1 MTSCGW
7 SSLFELELVNKLKP
21 ALSRRAFLR
30 LLGGLALVPPASWLY
45 ATELE
50 LRWLQVERLRLSLP
64 GLPRAFHGLTIAQI
78 SDLHVGP
85 YIGAQE
91 VRAAVE
97 AVMALQAD
105 VIVITGDFVSS
116 LAHAEAKIIET
127 ALAPL
132 SAPLGGYG
140 IMGNHD
146 WWNDRKVV
154 RRAVEGAGLTMLQNE
169 RVAFTRAGES
179 LYLAGLDDYWQGKAD
194 LAKTLSGLTA
204 DAPVILLV
212 HEPDYADL
220 AARDPRVLLQL
231 SGHSHGGQV
240 RLPFIGPL
248 ELPRYAH
255 RYPLGLQKAGD
266 LWVYTNRGIGV
277 TGLPVRF
284 NCRPEVTLLTLNAG

>member
-1 MTSCGW
+1 MS
-7 SSLFELELVNKLKP
+7 KP
-21 ALSRRAFLR
+21 YLSRPLSRPLSRRAFLR
-30 LLGGLALVPPASWLY
+30 LLGGLALIPPASWLY
-45 ATELE
+45 VAELE
-50 LRWLQVERLRLSLP
+50 LRWLQVERVNVSLP
-64 GLPRAFHGLTIAQI
+64 RLPRAFHGLTIAQI
-78 SDLHVGP
+78 SDLHIGP
-85 YIGAQE
+85 YIGAEE

-97 AVMALQAD
+97 AVMDLQAD

-116 LAHAEAKIIET
+116 LVHEEANIIET
-127 ALAPL
+127 ELAPL
-132 SAPLGGYG
+132 SAPLGVYG

-154 RRAVEGAGLTMLQNE
+154 RRAVEQAGLTMLQNE
-169 RVAFTRAGES
+169 RVPLIRAGET
-179 LYLAGLDDYWQGKAD
+179 LYLAGIDDFWQGKAD
-194 LAKTLSGLTA
+194 LSKALTSLTA
-204 DAPVILLV
+204 DARVILLA

-220 AARDPRVLLQL
+220 AARDPRILLQL

-284 NCRPEVTLLTLNAG
+284 NCRPEVTLLTLKVG